1 MKKTLQEIAEY
12 VGGRV
17 EGDAS
22 IVISGLDNIE
32 GAGEHDLTFAVD
44 PHIEEAKACRAAAVM
59 LPEGVAD
66 FPKTALYVEEP
77 RAAFARLLELFTPM
91 LQVPTGVSEQAH
103 IGKDVKLGKDVVIM
117 PFAVVDDHAVI
128 GDRVTL
134 YPHTYIGQYA
144 EIEEDTVIYSSAT
157 VREHCHVGKRC
168 VIHCSAVIGSDG
180 FGYEFVNGRH
190 EKVPQVGIVILGDD
204 VEIGANTTLDRA
216 RFSCTR
222 VGTGTKI
229 DNLVQVGHNVVIGKH
244 CIICAQV
251 GISGSTTL
259 EDYVVLG
266 GQAGL
271 VGHITVDAGSQ
282 VGGQAGVPQSL
293 PPKSI
298 VTGNPPL
305 PLGTELR
312 LQLLR
317 QRLPELFK
325 RVSALEAQ
333 LGATK

>member
-44 PHIEEAKACRAAAVM
+44 PHIEEAKACQAAAVM
-59 LPEGVAD
+59 LPEGVED

-77 RAAFARLLELFTPM
+77 RAAFARLLELFTPK
-91 LQVPTGVSEQAH
+91 LQFPKGVSEQAH

-144 EIEEDTVIYSSAT
+144 EIEDDTVIYSSAT

-180 FGYEFVNGRH
+180 FGFTTH
-190 EKVPQVGIVILGDD
+190 EGVH
-204 VEIGANTTLDRA
+204 TTASTAPPWA
-216 RFSCTR
+216 RRSSATAR
-222 VGTGTKI
+222 R
-229 DNLVQVGHNVVIGKH
+229 
-244 CIICAQV
+244 
-251 GISGSTTL
+251 STTSS
-259 EDYVVLG
+259 
-266 GQAGL
+266 
-271 VGHITVDAGSQ
+271 T
-282 VGGQAGVPQSL
+282 
-293 PPKSI
+293 
-298 VTGNPPL
+298 
-305 PLGTELR
+305 
-312 LQLLR
+312 
-317 QRLPELFK
+317 
-325 RVSALEAQ
+325 SATTARS
-333 LGATK
+333 ARTA